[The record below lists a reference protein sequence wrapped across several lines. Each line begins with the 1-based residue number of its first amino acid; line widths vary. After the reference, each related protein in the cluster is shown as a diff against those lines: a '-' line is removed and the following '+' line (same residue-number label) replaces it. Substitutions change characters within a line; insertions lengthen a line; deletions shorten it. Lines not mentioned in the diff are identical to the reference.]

1 MVTYSYKNY
10 AINHCFTEVQAV
22 SAFIVQWTGGLIVQ
36 CLAAEQTT
44 ACWSMLLCN
53 TKTAR
58 KNA

>member
-1 MVTYSYKNY
+1 MVTYSYQNY

-53 TKTAR
+53 T
-58 KNA
+58 